1 MGEVST
7 DTILSCSVKG
17 GVGKTTVAVGVA
29 QALQR
34 KGFNVGI
41 LDLDYRAPCV
51 SIVLNIEDALLGR
64 TEGDAL
70 VPVQL
75 EGLHVFS
82 MAFIWPPSKCVQ
94 IEDNDAAAD
103 VRQLLT
109 PGVIA
114 WPELDFLVI
123 DTPPTASG
131 IVRVA
136 LECSEA
142 AGALIISHPSRVS
155 RADTV
160 RTLDLFSE
168 KQVPVFGLV
177 SNQGVDEHGENR
189 FDLQDRDII
198 DLAATYGLPWCFCIP
213 HTRDLTLHFDGLAQC
228 ILSTQPVLLAKPQE
242 PKGVAW
248 DKLITLAQQLTGPT
262 PSEQR

>member
-1 MGEVST
+1 MKTV
-7 DTILSCSVKG
+7 LSASVKG

-34 KGFNVGI
+34 KGFKVGI

-51 SIVLNIEDALLGR
+51 PIVLNIEDATLGR

-70 VPVQL
+70 VPVQVG
-75 EGLHVFS
+75 GLHVFS
-82 MAFIWPPSKCVQ
+82 MAFIWPASKCVQ
-94 IEDNDAAAD
+94 VEDNDATDD

-109 PGVIA
+109 TGVIA
-114 WPELDFLVI
+114 WPDLDFLVL
-123 DTPPTASG
+123 DSPPTSSG

-136 LECSEA
+136 LESAEA
-142 AGALIISHPSRVS
+142 AGAVIVSHPSRVS

-168 KQVPVFGLV
+168 KQVPVFGLC
-177 SNQGVDEHGENR
+177 SNQGVDERGENR
-189 FDLQDRDII
+189 FDLQDQDII
-198 DLAATYGLPWCFCIP
+198 DLAALYGLPWCFCIP
-213 HTRDLTLHFDGLAQC
+213 HTRTLEPHFDGLAQC

-242 PKGVAW
+242 PKGAGW
-248 DKLITLAQQLTGPT
+248 ERIITLAQKLTGPT
-262 PSEQR
+262 PSEKR